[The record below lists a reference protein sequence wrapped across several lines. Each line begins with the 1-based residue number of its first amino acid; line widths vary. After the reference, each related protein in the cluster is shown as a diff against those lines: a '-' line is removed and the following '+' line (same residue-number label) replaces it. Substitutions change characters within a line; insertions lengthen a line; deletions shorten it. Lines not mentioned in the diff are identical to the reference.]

1 MASLGRHSSIKRTV
15 SPILTTETCLTR
27 LSPQPSAVNL
37 DLAESDLPPPTRI
50 SEAVDAQ
57 QKEQAMRQL
66 NSQLSDMPL
75 RSPERLDPKEE
86 ELEAE
91 DAREALQE
99 AISGLALPDPERY
112 MRANMRA
119 DGRKTP
125 EPAFVIRGHIS
136 LQTDSTWVALN
147 WKA

>member
-1 MASLGRHSSIKRTV
+1 
-15 SPILTTETCLTR
+15 
-27 LSPQPSAVNL
+27 
-37 DLAESDLPPPTRI
+37 
-50 SEAVDAQ
+50 VDAQ
-57 QKEQAMRQL
+57 KKEQDLQKL
-66 NSQLSDMPL
+66 NAQLSDMPL
-75 RSPERLDPKEE
+75 KDPEALDPKEE

-125 EPAFVIRGHIS
+125 EPAFVTRGHVLS
-136 LQTDSTWVALN
+136 N
-147 WKA
+147 